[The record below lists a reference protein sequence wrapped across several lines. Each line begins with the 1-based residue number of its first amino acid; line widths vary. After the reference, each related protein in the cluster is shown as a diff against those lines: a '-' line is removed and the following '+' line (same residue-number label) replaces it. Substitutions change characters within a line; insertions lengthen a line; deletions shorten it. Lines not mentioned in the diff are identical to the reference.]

1 MMSTMFLVIWC
12 AKLEG
17 RGTVVVGWYKNAT
30 VYRYYEPIDLEWED
44 GQFFNAKARAEDCV
58 LLPSASRY
66 RAIWGVPRGRTSRYG
81 FGQANVWFADEED
94 SNDVV
99 LRVSANAM
107 GIAKPDTEPG
117 PCDEAHYVK
126 VTGVP
131 KGVSGAQVIL
141 LFSHTAKKL
150 AEKRHRYEFE
160 FSELCPVAMTGWGRL

>member
-66 RAIWGVPRGRTSRYG
+66 RAIWGYARANEPLWLDRLMYGCGRR
-81 FGQANVWFADEED
+81 
-94 SNDVV
+94 
-99 LRVSANAM
+99 R
-107 GIAKPDTEPG
+107 
-117 PCDEAHYVK
+117 
-126 VTGVP
+126 
-131 KGVSGAQVIL
+131 
-141 LFSHTAKKL
+141 
-150 AEKRHRYEFE
+150 FE
-160 FSELCPVAMTGWGRL
+160 